1 MIKIFFFLLFSI
13 LQYTVYA
20 GVVPSATPE
29 YAPKS
34 DDIINNKRIKKK
46 RFLIPLKKLKSEYPK
61 SVKILT
67 NIHFYWHIVYRIW
80 LRFTY
85 FFTLGFNTFIH
96 VIPSDGFLINLLF
109 LNPFSK
115 VFIVI
120 SFISL
125 MTLKI
130 ILSYKVVAYKEDN
143 RKFYTSWIFGI
154 FLSIIMYFMNYIL
167 KWGNYMYS
175 NAIFMG
181 IILIYLLITH
191 LWLFPRWK
199 RKGLI

>member
-1 MIKIFFFLLFSI
+1 MIKILFILIFSI
-13 LQYTVYA
+13 VQHVVVYA

-29 YAPKS
+29 KNQKMFNPLPQNTHA
-34 DDIINNKRIKKK
+34 KKK
-46 RFLIPLKKLKSEYPK
+46 KGLTLKKLKSEYPK
-61 SVKILT
+61 SIKILT

-85 FFTLGFNTFIH
+85 FFTIGFKTFQI
-96 VIPSDGFLINLLF
+96 IPSEGKLINLLF
-109 LNPFSK
+109 LNPVSRA
-115 VFIVI
+115 FIII

-125 MTLKI
+125 MILKI
-130 ILSYKVVAYKEDN
+130 ILSYKVGAYNEDN

-154 FLSIIMYFMNYIL
+154 MLSLIMLVINYIT